1 MGVDKTSYLCG
12 FNHPAILKILY
23 KTHFHTNICRLSH
36 YFDIVRLVYLQN
48 TAAAQKQLNLNK
60 TKYLSADS
68 KQEVNSFLPNII
80 KIIQKAG
87 IRCQNWHLCV
97 LWLGLWVQRNFL
109 QQCVPLSPMIFHHI
123 VCCVCFSHFIIFPRK
138 SQRSGNFYTPM
149 LQKHTY
155 LWLTNCRFLITVC
168 ALLNFDIIK
177 WQLGACI
184 ASVFV
189 IVTLYRW
196 PLCKQFTCSV
206 TGVCLSE
213 SPSADIMSWT
223 TTVSA
228 IKLHWTVI

>member
-1 MGVDKTSYLCG
+1 M
-12 FNHPAILKILY
+12 
-23 KTHFHTNICRLSH
+23 
-36 YFDIVRLVYLQN
+36 RLVYLQN

-97 LWLGLWVQRNFL
+97 LWLGLRGSEP
-109 QQCVPLSPMIFHHI
+109 VPSA
-123 VCCVCFSHFIIFPRK
+123 VCPPITYDFSSYCLLHLLFSFYHFPNK
-138 SQRSGNFYTPM
+138 SQRSGNFYTLV

-155 LWLTNCRFLITVC
+155 LWLTNCRFLITAC

-196 PLCKQFTCSV
+196 PLYKQFTCTV
-206 TGVCLSE
+206 TGVCLPE

>member
-12 FNHPAILKILY
+12 FNHQAILKILY

-109 QQCVPLSPMIFHHI
+109 HQCVPLSPMIFHHI

-149 LQKHTY
+149 LQKHLHFFIPTY
-155 LWLTNCRFLITVC
+155 GWQTAGFWLQSVPYWILT
-168 ALLNFDIIK
+168 LLN
-177 WQLGACI
+177 GN
-184 ASVFV
+184 
-189 IVTLYRW
+189 
-196 PLCKQFTCSV
+196 
-206 TGVCLSE
+206 
-213 SPSADIMSWT
+213 
-223 TTVSA
+223 
-228 IKLHWTVI
+228 